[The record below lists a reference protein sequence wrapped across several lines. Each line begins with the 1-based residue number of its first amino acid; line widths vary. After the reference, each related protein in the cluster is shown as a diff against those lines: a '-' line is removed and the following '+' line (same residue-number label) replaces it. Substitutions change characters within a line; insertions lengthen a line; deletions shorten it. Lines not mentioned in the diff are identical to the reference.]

1 MRRKRKED
9 HFIKKTS
16 QDTPAVPILPQKRW
30 RRRRPPFPLPPSCHM
45 AFQRLGERGGR
56 GGRGRCPWIFFSLDN
71 FSPPP
76 PPPRPPCERT
86 NRRNF
91 NNLFYHHLQHVSSI
105 VERSRRRSN
114 SFFPRFT
121 WQIPV
126 PIYRRTVSG
135 SFLPPSLHPTR
146 PPPLPSSGTTF
157 RPSGLPTTLLRR
169 RGGRSVSFPPLHNIC
184 SGGTEDPRENWRS
197 RVCVCLTGCMA
208 ARASRSMCWE
218 FVASPRR
225 QNGGSMWPGG
235 NMDWREEYHCDV
247 RGQSLGEIFK

>member
-1 MRRKRKED
+1 M
-9 HFIKKTS
+9 KT
-16 QDTPAVPILPQKRW
+16 QPTHR
-30 RRRRPPFPLPPSCHM
+30 PFPYYRKS
-45 AFQRLGERGGR
+45 AGG
-56 GGRGRCPWIFFSLDN
+56 GGGLLFP
-71 FSPPP
+71 SPPP
-76 PPPRPPCERT
+76 VIWPSNAWEKEEEEGGGGGVPGFFLALITFLLLHHHRGRHASERT
-86 NRRNF
+86 DGISTIYF
-91 NNLFYHHLQHVSSI
+91 TTIYSMSVLLSSGVDVVRI
-105 VERSRRRSN
+105 HIFS
-114 SFFPRFT
+114 RFT